1 VHRLQIPAIELQNPE
16 ERPKKAETQRMKI
29 GITCYPTYGGSGVVA
44 TELGLE
50 LAQRGHEIHFI
61 SYAQPI
67 RLRGQEHNIHYHEVE
82 VSRYPLFDYPPY
94 DLALATRMA
103 EVAQLYDLDLL
114 HVHYA
119 IPHSV
124 SALLARQMLADGPRG
139 RKLPFVTTLHG
150 TDITLVGLDRSYLP
164 ITRYSI
170 DQSDGVTAISNYL
183 RDRTMRVFDV
193 KKEIEVIYN
202 SVNCDVYTRIKDA
215 DKLRAEY
222 APNGEKLLVHLSN
235 FRPVKRLS
243 DVIEIFDRVRKQV
256 PSKLLLIGD
265 GPDRS
270 VAEWMA
276 VQKGIHED
284 VLFLGKQ
291 DQVQEKLGISDILLM
306 PSELESFGLAALEAM
321 ACEMVPI
328 ATRTGGVPEV
338 IEDGVSGFLADVG
351 DVDKMASYAVELLT
365 NESRLRAMGKAA
377 REMARSRFC
386 ASKIVPQYEEF
397 YRRVI
402 ERSS

>member
-1 VHRLQIPAIELQNPE
+1 MYMRDSL
-16 ERPKKAETQRMKI
+16 KI

-50 LAQRGHEIHFI
+50 LAQRGHDIHFI

-67 RLRGQEHNIHYHEVE
+67 RLDRPTANIHYHEVE

-103 EVAQLYDLDLL
+103 EVSELYDLDLL

-124 SALLARQMLADGPRG
+124 SAMLARQMLAAGPKK

-150 TDITLVGLDRSYLP
+150 TDITLVGQDRSYLP

-170 DQSDGVTAISNYL
+170 EQSDGVTAISEYL
-183 RDRTMRVFDV
+183 KERTVREFDV
-193 KKEIEVIYN
+193 KNPIEVIYN
-202 SVNCDVYTRIKDA
+202 FVNCDVYCR
-215 DKLRAEY
+215 DKNSAERRKEY
-222 APNGEKLLVHLSN
+222 APNGERLLVHVSN
-235 FRPVKRLS
+235 FRPVKRVT
-243 DVIEIFDRVRKQV
+243 DVVEIFDRVRKEI
-256 PSKLLLIGD
+256 PAKLLLMGD

-270 VAEWMA
+270 PAEWLA
-276 VQKGIHED
+276 VQKGIHND
-284 VLFLGKQ
+284 VIFLGKRE
-291 DQVQEKLGISDILLM
+291 QVYETLAISDVLLM

-321 ACEMVPI
+321 ASEVVSI
-328 ATRTGGVPEV
+328 TTNVGGVPEV
-338 IEDGVSGFLADVG
+338 VEHGKSGFLAKVG
-351 DVDKMASYAVELLT
+351 DVETMARYAIDILKDEG
-365 NESRLRAMGKAA
+365 RLRAMGKQCREAA
-377 REMARSRFC
+377 RARFC
-386 ASKIVPQYEEF
+386 TTKIIPQYEEF
-397 YRRVI
+397 YRRVL

>member
-1 VHRLQIPAIELQNPE
+1 MYMRDSL
-16 ERPKKAETQRMKI
+16 RI

-50 LAQRGHEIHFI
+50 LAQRGHDIHFI

-67 RLRGQEHNIHYHEVE
+67 RLDRPTANIHYHEVE

-103 EVAQLYDLDLL
+103 EVSELYDLDLL

-124 SALLARQMLADGPRG
+124 SAMLARQMLAAGAKK

-150 TDITLVGLDRSYLP
+150 TDITLVGQDRSYLP

-170 DQSDGVTAISNYL
+170 EQSDGVTAISEYL
-183 RDRTMRVFDV
+183 RERTVREFEV
-193 KKEIEVIYN
+193 KNPIEVIYN
-202 SVNCDVYTRIKDA
+202 FVNCDVYCR
-215 DKLRAEY
+215 DKNFAEHRAQY
-222 APNGEKLLVHLSN
+222 APNGERILVHVSN
-235 FRPVKRLS
+235 FRPVKRVT
-243 DVIEIFDRVRKQV
+243 DVIEIFDRVRKQI
-256 PSKLLLIGD
+256 PAKLLLMGD

-270 VAEWMA
+270 PAEWLA
-276 VQKGIHED
+276 VQKGIHND
-284 VLFLGKQ
+284 VIFLGKRE
-291 DQVQEKLGISDILLM
+291 QVYETLGISDVLLM

-321 ACEMVPI
+321 ASEVVPI
-328 ATRTGGVPEV
+328 TTNVGGVPEV
-338 IEDGVSGFLADVG
+338 VEHGKSGFLADVG
-351 DVDKMASYAVELLT
+351 DVETMARYAIEILKD
-365 NESRLRAMGKAA
+365 ESRLRAMGKQCREAA
-377 REMARSRFC
+377 RARFC
-386 ASKIVPQYEEF
+386 TTRIIPQYEEF
-397 YRRVI
+397 YRRVL

>member
-1 VHRLQIPAIELQNPE
+1 MYMRDRL
-16 ERPKKAETQRMKI
+16 KI

-50 LAQRGHEIHFI
+50 LAQRGHDIHFI

-67 RLRGQEHNIHYHEVE
+67 RLDRPTANIHYHEVE

-103 EVAQLYDLDLL
+103 EVSELYDLDLL

-124 SALLARQMLADGPRG
+124 SALLARQMLAAGPKK

-150 TDITLVGLDRSYLP
+150 TDITLVGQDRSYLP

-170 DQSDGVTAISNYL
+170 EESDGVTAISEYL
-183 RDRTMRVFDV
+183 RERTVREFEV
-193 KKEIEVIYN
+193 KNPIEVIYN
-202 SVNCDVYTRIKDA
+202 FVNCDVYCR
-215 DKLRAEY
+215 DKNFAEHRAQY
-222 APNGEKLLVHLSN
+222 APNGERILVHVSN
-235 FRPVKRLS
+235 FRPVKRVT
-243 DVIEIFDRVRKQV
+243 DVIEVFDRVRKQI
-256 PSKLLLIGD
+256 PAKLLLMGD

-270 VAEWMA
+270 PAEWLA
-276 VQKGIHED
+276 VQKGIHND
-284 VLFLGKQ
+284 VIFLGKRE
-291 DQVQEKLGISDILLM
+291 QVYETLGISDVLLM

-321 ACEMVPI
+321 ASEVVPI
-328 ATRTGGVPEV
+328 STNVGGVPEV
-338 IEDGVSGFLADVG
+338 VENGKSGFLAEVG
-351 DVDKMASYAVELLT
+351 DVETMARYAIDILKDEG
-365 NESRLRAMGKAA
+365 RLRAMGKQCREAA
-377 REMARSRFC
+377 RARFC
-386 ASKIVPQYEEF
+386 TTKIIPQYEDF
-397 YRRVI
+397 YRRVL

>member
-1 VHRLQIPAIELQNPE
+1 
-16 ERPKKAETQRMKI
+16 MKI

-67 RLRGQEHNIHYHEVE
+67 RLRGAEPNIHYHEVE

-124 SALLARQMLADGPRG
+124 SALLARQMMAEGPRG
-139 RKLPFVTTLHG
+139 RRLPFVTTLHG

-170 DQSDGVTAISNYL
+170 EQSDGVTAISNYL
-183 RDRTMRVFDV
+183 RDRTLRVFDV
-193 KKEIEVIYN
+193 KNSIEVIYN
-202 SVNCDVYTRIKDA
+202 SVNCDVYRRNPEGTA
-215 DKLRAEY
+215 ELRKEY
-222 APNGEKLLVHLSN
+222 APNGERLLVHLSN
-235 FRPVKRLS
+235 FRPVKRLT
-243 DVIEIFDRVRKQV
+243 DVIEIFDRVHKKI

-270 VAEWMA
+270 VAEWLA
-276 VQKGIHED
+276 VQKGIHQD
-284 VLFLGKQ
+284 ILFLGKQ
-291 DQVQEKLGISDILLM
+291 DQIQDKVAAADIMVM

-321 ACEMVPI
+321 ACEVVPI
-328 ATRTGGVPEV
+328 ATRVGGVPEV
-338 IEDGVSGFLADVG
+338 IEHGKSGYLADVG
-351 DVDKMASYAVELLT
+351 DVDTMAGYAIELLT
-365 NESRLRAMGKAA
+365 NEERLREMGREARAMAKD
-377 REMARSRFC
+377 RFC
-386 ASKIVPQYEEF
+386 STKIVAQYEDF
-397 YRRVI
+397 YRRVL

>member
-1 VHRLQIPAIELQNPE
+1 
-16 ERPKKAETQRMKI
+16 MKI

-67 RLRGQEHNIHYHEVE
+67 RLRGAEQNIHYHEVE

-124 SALLARQMLADGPRG
+124 SALLARQMLASGPRG
-139 RKLPFVTTLHG
+139 RRLPFVTTLHG

-170 DQSDGVTAISNYL
+170 EQSDGVTAISNYL
-183 RDRTMRVFDV
+183 RDRTLRIFDV
-193 KKEIEVIYN
+193 KNKIEVIYN
-202 SVNCDVYTRIKDA
+202 SVNCDVYRRDPVAIA
-215 DKLRAEY
+215 QVRREY
-222 APNGEKLLVHLSN
+222 APNNERLLVHLSN
-235 FRPVKRLS
+235 FRPVKRLT
-243 DVIEIFDRVRKQV
+243 DVIEIFDRVHKQI
-256 PSKLLLIGD
+256 PSRLLLIGD

-270 VAEWMA
+270 VAEWLA
-276 VQKGIHED
+276 VQKGIHDD

-291 DQVQEKLGISDILLM
+291 DQIQDKVAIADIMLM

-321 ACEMVPI
+321 ACEVVPI
-328 ATRTGGVPEV
+328 ATRAGGVPEV
-338 IEDGVSGFLADVG
+338 IEHGKSGYLADVG
-351 DVDKMASYAVELLT
+351 DVETMSRYALELLR
-365 NESRLRAMGKAA
+365 NENLL
-377 REMARSRFC
+377 REMGRAGRATAQERFC
-386 ASKIVPQYEEF
+386 STKIVKQYEDF
-397 YRRVI
+397 YLRVL
-402 ERSS
+402 ERSA

>member
-1 VHRLQIPAIELQNPE
+1 
-16 ERPKKAETQRMKI
+16 MKI

-44 TELGLE
+44 TELGME
-50 LAQRGHEIHFI
+50 LADRDHEVHFI
-61 SYAQPI
+61 SYKQPI
-67 RLRGQEHNIHYHEVE
+67 RLNTERPNIHFHEVD
-82 VSRYPLFDYPPY
+82 VFNYPLFEYPPY

-103 EVAQLYDLDLL
+103 EVSQLYDLDLL

-124 SALLARQMLADGPRG
+124 SALLARQMLGDGPRG
-139 RKLPFVTTLHG
+139 RRLPFVTTLHG

-170 DQSDGVTAISNYL
+170 NQSDGVTAVSNYL
-183 RDRTMRVFDV
+183 RERTMRVFDV
-193 KKEIEVIYN
+193 KKDIEVIYN
-202 SVNCDVYTRIKDA
+202 SVNCDVYTRNKNPA
-215 DKLRAEY
+215 DREEY
-222 APNGEKLLVHLSN
+222 APKGERLLVHLSN
-235 FRPVKRLS
+235 FRPVKRVT
-243 DVIEIFDRVRKQV
+243 DVIEIFDRVRKQI
-256 PSKLLLIGD
+256 PAKLMLIGD

-270 VAEWMA
+270 VAEWLT

-291 DQVQEKLGISDILLM
+291 DRVQEKLGIADILLM

-321 ACEMVPI
+321 ACEVVPI

-338 IEDGVSGFLADVG
+338 IEHGVSGYLADVG
-351 DVDKMASYAVELLT
+351 DVDTMARYATELL
-365 NESRLRAMGKAA
+365 NDESRLRALGKAA
-377 REMARSRFC
+377 RAAAQSRFC
-386 ASKIVPQYEEF
+386 SSKIVPQYENF
-397 YRRVI
+397 YRRVL

>member
-1 VHRLQIPAIELQNPE
+1 
-16 ERPKKAETQRMKI
+16 MKI

-67 RLRGQEHNIHYHEVE
+67 RLPGAQPNVHYHEVE

-103 EVAQLYDLDLL
+103 EVAELYDLDLL

-124 SALLARQMLADGPRG
+124 SALLARQMLAASGSR

-170 DQSDGVTAISNYL
+170 EQSNGVTAISRYL
-183 RDRTMRVFDV
+183 QQRTFRKFDI
-193 KKEIEVIYN
+193 KNHIEVIYN
-202 SVNCDVYTRIKDA
+202 FVNCDLYRRRPGWQER
-215 DKLRAEY
+215 RAEF
-222 APNGEKLLVHLSN
+222 AKDGEKVLVHLSN
-235 FRPVKRLS
+235 FRPVKRVN
-243 DVIEIFDRVRKQV
+243 DVVEIFDRVRKQV
-256 PSKLLLIGD
+256 PSKLLLVGD

-270 VAEWMA
+270 QAEWLA
-276 VQKGIHED
+276 VQKGIHEH
-284 VLFLGKQ
+284 VIFLGKQ
-291 DQVQEKLGISDILLM
+291 DRVADTLPVADIMLL

-321 ACEMVPI
+321 SCEVVPI
-328 ATRTGGVPEV
+328 TTEVGGLPEV
-338 IEDGVSGFLADVG
+338 IEHGKNGFMAPVG
-351 DVDKMASYAVELLT
+351 AVEAMADYAIKLLRD
-365 NESRLRAMGKAA
+365 ESRLQ
-377 REMARSRFC
+377 EMATQARFAAESRFC
-386 ASKIVPQYEEF
+386 SDEIIPHYEAF
-397 YRRVI
+397 YRQVL
-402 ERSS
+402 EKSG